1 MANSTLARGGNTT
14 GLEVNGTDGESPE
27 REFPFMEDRSKTEF
41 IEIPNLQPFTV
52 YRIDIHA
59 CNQEVHRCSAGAFV
73 FSRTKPAGEA
83 VTHTDTDN
91 VRHKGFN
98 NNSLTMAICIALLF

>member
-14 GLEVNGTDGESPE
+14 GLEGNRTEGEPPE

-59 CNQEVHRCSAGAFV
+59 CNQEVRRCSAGAFV

-83 VTHTDTDN
+83 VTHS
-91 VRHKGFN
+91 R
-98 NNSLTMAICIALLF
+98 